1 MLKSLKTNV
10 EESKF
15 THAVLDSTR
24 SIWLAGLGA
33 FAKAQEEGGKMFE
46 SLVKAG
52 EKVEARTLKATDAAV
67 VDMKGRARGTW
78 DRLEQAFE
86 DRVSRSLET
95 VGVPTKKEIDALS
108 KRVNELSASVNKL
121 AGARGAKS
129 KGLKAHAAKA
139 AH

>member
-1 MLKSLKTNV
+1 MLKSLKTTV

-33 FAKAQEEGGKMFE
+33 FAMAQEEGGKMFE

-52 EKVEARTLKATDAAV
+52 EKIEARTLKATDATLV
-67 VDMKGRARGTW
+67 GLKGRATGTW

-95 VGVPTKKEIDALS
+95 VGVPTMKEIDALS
-108 KRVNELSASVNKL
+108 KRVTELSASVNKL
-121 AGARGAKS
+121 AGARVTKAKGS
-129 KGLKAHAAKA
+129 KAHAAKA
-139 AH
+139 A